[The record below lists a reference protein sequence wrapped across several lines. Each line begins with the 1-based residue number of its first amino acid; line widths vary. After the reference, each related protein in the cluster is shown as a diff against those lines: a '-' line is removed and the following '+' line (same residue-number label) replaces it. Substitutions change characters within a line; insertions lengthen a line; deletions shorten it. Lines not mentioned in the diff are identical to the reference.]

1 MDTIVR
7 EIIPPFNTALYL
19 IWAVLAAYCWRLTQ
33 TARPEIFQDSPL
45 YKERIL
51 IKGLLML
58 SLFLIFSTGI
68 APAWE
73 SSNLWFN
80 GVVLLCGFAGG
91 GFLGYMRFAPL
102 TPQELDG
109 G

>member
-1 MDTIVR
+1 MDWIVR

-33 TARPEIFQDSPL
+33 ADRPEIFQESPL

-51 IKGLLML
+51 IKALIIL
-58 SLFLIFSTGI
+58 SLFLIFSSSV
-68 APAWE
+68 APAWGLA
-73 SSNLWFN
+73 NIWLN
-80 GVVLLCGFAGG
+80 GLVLLFGFAGG